1 MRTQGGARLTP
12 RWRPQGPR
20 PADPAS
26 RSPAGRRPPS
36 SPRSRGSPR
45 PSPHAPPPSLYL
57 VQIRTQLPLA
67 RQSGTHT
74 DSFHPQESPHFVG
87 RKTKRKG
94 LRLKTVTGRKVQH
107 RGGRQ
112 EHCGSCGR
120 CQEATG
126 QIGGHL
132 VRDANV
138 YSLRSTPEANTV
150 LYVKIQKQKSGELG
164 AAEPEAGC
172 LARVPHLRRLPRLCP
187 LPPTP
192 PAPPPRPSPC
202 CVWAPAGC
210 VLRSRLA
217 PRPAALH
224 VLPLSPAPAP

>member
-12 RWRPQGPR
+12 RRRPQGPR

-26 RSPAGRRPPS
+26 R

-94 LRLKTVTGRKVQH
+94 LRLKPVTGRKVQH

-172 LARVPHLRRLPRLCP
+172 LARVPHLCRLPRLCP

-192 PAPPPRPSPC
+192 PAPPPRPSPSC
-202 CVWAPAGC
+202 GLSSLAVCG
-210 VLRSRLA
+210 RLQG
-217 PRPAALH
+217 
-224 VLPLSPAPAP
+224 VS